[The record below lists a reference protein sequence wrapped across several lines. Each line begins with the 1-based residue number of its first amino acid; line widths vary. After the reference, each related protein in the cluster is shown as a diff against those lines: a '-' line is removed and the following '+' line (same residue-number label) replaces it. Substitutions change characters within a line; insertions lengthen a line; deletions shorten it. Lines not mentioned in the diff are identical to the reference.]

1 MAISKIVQNS
11 LDTTSI
17 SLGPK
22 ISSVQVANSTYV
34 VKDDTAV
41 NTGGGYIVV
50 TGSGFTSNSTVL
62 IGSNNACSVTFISS
76 TQLRA
81 QVPSA
86 TPGSYPV
93 YVVTGDGGTA
103 IRINALTY
111 SDSPTWVTTSP
122 LTSQVVDTSFS
133 FQLSATGANT
143 YVLQTGST
151 LPSGVSLAANGLLSG
166 TVTGLNNDTTYNFTV
181 EAVDA
186 ESQESPK
193 ALAVTIS
200 AADPYYNIT
209 SLHLAGEGTNNGNNN
224 VFLDSSNNNF
234 SVTRTGT
241 PTQGT
246 FTPWSPSGFSGYF
259 PVGSDGLTVPVAIG
273 DAWSSSSATF
283 TVEANVYLNAY
294 GGTGTQYYNRAIFS
308 LGSTY
313 LNFGIRSDGYLQF
326 YHYTGTGYGPNSN
339 VVVPL
344 NTWTHV
350 AAVVTGQVVTFYI
363 NGTARGTSTYYGHVG
378 TNQTNAIG
386 YTTDAN
392 GGDNRY
398 FNGFIN
404 NFRISNNARY
414 TGNFTAP
421 TADFTSDGNT
431 VLLTLRGADNR
442 ARDTSSNGY
451 AVNGFTRIST
461 FSPYRPSAVYSAA
474 TYGGSGYFD
483 GTGDYLVIGNN
494 AAFDMTGVSYCF
506 ETWVYFTSDK
516 EISIFNRFDGGGG
529 PGLSI
534 QRLSSA
540 SGQDRK
546 LIFYTGTQLTGSG
559 AVREH
564 QWHHLA
570 FTFDGT
576 TKRIFLNGVLDASA
590 TGHTNWQNSSSLLN
604 MYIGNRQGDNR
615 EFDIP
620 GYMAGTR
627 ITKGAAVYTTAFTP
641 PTAPPVPISGTSLL
655 LNYTNASV
663 IDSTTD
669 NDVLTLGSAVV
680 TSTTIKKYGSS
691 SIYMDGSAG
700 SRLQVRRVPAL
711 NLFGDFTVEGWFYP
725 TDLTGSAFRRLFS
738 FGTFSEANSFDVEI
752 NYNPGPATVL
762 RVNINTIVNGSN
774 SSDSA
779 GGLFTSNTWFH
790 IAVTRSSGTV
800 KAWLNGTNVITIN
813 TSVTAAIN
821 KAQDF
826 YLGSLHGYED
836 TASAIFKG
844 YIDDFRIT
852 NGLARYTANFEPPTG
867 AMQTR

>member
-1 MAISKIVQNS
+1 MPISKIVQNS
-11 LDTTSI
+11 LDTDSI

-22 ISSVQVANSTYV
+22 IRSVQVANSTYV
-34 VKDDTAV
+34 IKDDTAV
-41 NTGGGYIVV
+41 NVGGGFIVV
-50 TGSGFTSNSTVL
+50 TGSGFTSNSQIL
-62 IGSNNACSVTFISS
+62 IGSNTACSVTFISA

-103 IRINALTY
+103 IRVNALTY

-133 FQLSATGANT
+133 IQLSATGANT

-166 TVTGLNNDTTYNFTV
+166 TVTGLDNDTTYNFTV
-181 EAVDA
+181 EAIDA

-200 AADPYYNIT
+200 AADPYFNLTTLYLN
-209 SLHLAGEGTNNGNNN
+209 GDGTNGANNN
-224 VFLDSSNNNF
+224 VFLDSSNNTF
-234 SVTRTGT
+234 TVTRTGT

-246 FTPWSPSGFSGYF
+246 FTPWSPSGFSGHF
-259 PVGSDGLTVPVAIG
+259 PTGSDGLTVPVAIG
-273 DAWSSSSATF
+273 DAWASSSATF
-283 TVEANVYLNAY
+283 TVEANVYLEAY
-294 GGTGTQYYNRAIFS
+294 GGTSTQYYNRAIFAI
-308 LGSTY
+308 GATY
-313 LNFGIRSDGYLQF
+313 LNFGIRSDGYLQL

-339 VVVPL
+339 AVVPL

-363 NGTARGTSTYYGHVG
+363 NGTARGTGTYYGHVG

-386 YTTDAN
+386 YTTDGN

-451 AVNGFTRIST
+451 AVNGFTRISP

-516 EISIFNRFDGGGG
+516 EISIFNRFDGAGG

-534 QRLSSA
+534 QRLGS
-540 SGQDRK
+540 RT
-546 LIFYTGTQLTGSG
+546 LIFYTGTQLNGSG
-559 AVREH
+559 LVREY
-564 QWHHLA
+564 QWNHLA

-576 TKRIFLNGVLDASA
+576 TKRIFINGVLDASA
-590 TGHTNWQNSSSLLN
+590 TGHTNWQNSSSLLD

-615 EFDIP
+615 AFDIP

-627 ITKGAAVYTTAFTP
+627 ITKGAAVYTTDFTP

-655 LNYTNASV
+655 LNYTNGGIVDSAAKQTILTDGNVSINTSV
-663 IDSTTD
+663 YKYGTGSIRINTPIGPKLRMPESPVTRFGTSDFTMELWYYPITRPD
-669 NDVLTLGSAVV
+669 LAPCIITNDEISGYPTNYWAIHDRHTSDGSSGTKFSFWVGNAMGAVV
-680 TSTTIKKYGSS
+680 PLLSS
-691 SIYMDGSAG
+691 STNVS
-700 SRLQVRRVPAL
+700 
-711 NLFGDFTVEGWFYP
+711 N
-725 TDLTGSAFRRLFS
+725 
-738 FGTFSEANSFDVEI
+738 NSW
-752 NYNPGPATVL
+752 Y
-762 RVNINTIVNGSN
+762 
-774 SSDSA
+774 
-779 GGLFTSNTWFH
+779 H
-790 IAVTRSSGTV
+790 IAVTRSTNTFR
-800 KAWLNGTNVITIN
+800 LFINGTLESSN
-813 TSVTAAIN
+813 TSTSA
-821 KAQDF
+821 
-826 YLGSLHGYED
+826 SLDSLVAKPICIGRTGYGD
-836 TASAIFKG
+836 SGANAL
-844 YIDDFRIT
+844 IDDLRIT
-852 NGLARYTANFEPPTG
+852 KGVARYTASFTPPT
-867 AMQTR
+867 AAFTRR